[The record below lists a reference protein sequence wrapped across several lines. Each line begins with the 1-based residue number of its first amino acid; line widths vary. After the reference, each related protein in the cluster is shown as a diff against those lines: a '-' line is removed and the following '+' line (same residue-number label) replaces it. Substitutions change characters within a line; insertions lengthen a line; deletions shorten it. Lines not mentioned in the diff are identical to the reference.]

1 MTEEQAALLKRAG
14 KPGGSAIAQAER
26 FFNIAVSR
34 AYYTMFYVAEALL
47 AGEGLS
53 FSKHAGVIA
62 AFGQHFA
69 KTGRVPAEFHRYLI
83 EGQDKRNTGDYDIGI
98 NLSAEQAAQ
107 QIVHAEAFLELA
119 RKLLGELPKPETS
132 GDGEQ

>member
-1 MTEEQAALLKRAG
+1 MTEEQAALLKRAQESLDG
-14 KPGGSAIAQAER
+14 ARLLRQNG

-69 KTGRVPAEFHRYLI
+69 KTGRVSAEFHRYLI
-83 EGQDKRNTGDYDIGI
+83 EGQDKRNTGDYDIGV

-107 QIVHAEAFLELA
+107 QIAHAEEFIELA
-119 RKLLGELPKPETS
+119 RKLLGEPPAEEDKRE
-132 GDGEQ
+132 